1 MLKEALGPE
10 LHGCKVDRMPP
21 DSGTQVFSSR
31 SEPPPNAIV
40 EVRCAR
46 CAPAFDREPVLAVV
60 VMIPG
65 RRPGIIPLRRMG
77 NASPA
82 PEMVTQTGFEVFLR
96 WASGEGSVPALGLAS
111 DFVGTVG
118 DLVGALQDE
127 PEWDEW
133 DDQMRAKCLALAEA
147 CHQGAEVLAAERGRL
162 AALPITSEP
171 RVILR
176 CDSHRESVNVGR
188 AEVIQEAATI
198 VNAARP
204 RLRVLSD
211 RGQPAGCI
219 YVGAREEAGGRRP
232 FVVASA

>member
-1 MLKEALGPE
+1 M
-10 LHGCKVDRMPP
+10 
-21 DSGTQVFSSR
+21 FSSR

-46 CAPAFDREPVLAVV
+46 CAQAFAREPVLAVV
-60 VMIPG
+60 GMIPG

-82 PEMVTQTGFEVFLR
+82 PEMVAETGFEVFLR
-96 WASGEGSVPALGLAS
+96 WASGEGPVPALGLAS

-118 DLVGALQDE
+118 DLFGALQDE

-133 DDQMRAKCLALAEA
+133 DDQMKARCLAFAKA
-147 CHQGAEVLAAERGRL
+147 CHQGAEVLAAERSRL
-162 AALPITSEP
+162 AVLPIASQS

-176 CDSHRESVNVGR
+176 CDSHQGSVNV
-188 AEVIQEAATI
+188 AWEEVIQEAVKI

-204 RLRVLSD
+204 RLRALSN
-211 RGQPAGCI
+211 RGQSAGCI
-219 YVGAREEAGGRRP
+219 YVGAREEAGGCRP
-232 FVVASA
+232 LVVASA